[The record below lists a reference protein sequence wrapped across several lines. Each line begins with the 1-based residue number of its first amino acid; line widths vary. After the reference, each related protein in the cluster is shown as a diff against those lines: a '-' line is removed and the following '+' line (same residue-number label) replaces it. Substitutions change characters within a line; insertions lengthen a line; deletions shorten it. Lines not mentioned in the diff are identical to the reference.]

1 MGPAG
6 LTGHVPVTSVVAVIS
21 DQPAT
26 VLEALRGRRYLLGPW
41 PWRALA
47 HLLTTPMIAVVLW
60 VPIGVLCLPWL
71 AVLGELRG
79 PAPVSYLGVAVLV
92 LVGCVVLAAG
102 LPIVALPVADLERRR
117 LRLVD
122 TRPVDGGHRPVLVP
136 GLLPRL
142 RTRYTEAATWRAT
155 GYAAL
160 LVSVLPLGVVAA
172 LGIGALPLAL
182 IASPLL
188 VTGGP
193 IVIGPAIVDTQAGA
207 VGFALLGVA
216 LLPAV
221 PYLLGAAAGVHGVLA
236 RALLAAADQRL
247 QAELRQV
254 SRSRAR
260 LVDAFE
266 AERRRIERDLHDGAQ
281 QRLVGLTLQLGMA
294 RLDVPPTSPARET
307 ITAAHTQAKQLMGE
321 LRELVHGIHPRVL
334 ADRGLPAA
342 LGALADRCPLPV
354 TVQADLPGR
363 FPEAVEATAYFV
375 VAEALTNV
383 AKHSGATSASVRAR
397 YDGGVLVV
405 EVSDDGRGGADP
417 ARGTGLTG
425 LADRVAVLDGRMSL
439 SSPPGGPTLLRMELP
454 CR

>member
-1 MGPAG
+1 MLVA
-6 LTGHVPVTSVVAVIS
+6 SVVEVIS

-26 VLEALRGRRYLLGPW
+26 VFEALPARRYLLGTW
-41 PWRALA
+41 PWRALV
-47 HLLTTPMIAVVLW
+47 HLVTTPVIAVVLW
-60 VPIGVLCLPWL
+60 VPVGMLCLPWFAAL
-71 AVLGELRG
+71 SEIRG

-92 LVGCVVLAAG
+92 LVGCAVVAAG
-102 LPIVALPVADLERRR
+102 LPIIALPLADVERRR
-117 LRLVD
+117 LGLVD

-136 GLLPRL
+136 GLLRKL
-142 RTRYTEAATWRAT
+142 RTRYTEATTWRAGAYT
-155 GYAAL
+155 AL
-160 LVSVLPLGVVAA
+160 LVSALPLGAVAV
-172 LGIGALPLAL
+172 LGIGAMPLAL

-193 IVIGPAIVDTQAGA
+193 IVIGPATVDSPSGA
-207 VGFALLGVA
+207 LGFAVLGLV

-221 PYLLGAAAGVHGVLA
+221 PYLIGAAAGVHGVLA
-236 RALLAAADQRL
+236 RALLGSVEPQL
-247 QAELRQV
+247 QAELRRV

-266 AERRRIERDLHDGAQ
+266 TERRRIERDLHDGAQ
-281 QRLVGLTLQLGMA
+281 ERLVGLTLQLGMA
-294 RLDVPPTSPARET
+294 RLDVPPTSPAHET

-342 LGALADRCPLPV
+342 LGELADRSPLPV
-354 TVQADLPGR
+354 TVHTELPGR
-363 FPEAVEATAYFV
+363 FPEAVESTAYFV

-383 AKHSGATSASVRAR
+383 AKHSGATSAAVSAR

-417 ARGTGLTG
+417 ARGTGITG

-439 SSPPGGPTLLRMELP
+439 SSPPGGPTLVRMELP